1 MSATTNGRMSRH
13 GSYLGSP
20 GRAYNEA
27 RPQHLPELLA
37 PGGHPG
43 GRVAGALQAQLP
55 GDASAQAV
63 LQRDVRGAHAE
74 NYSKQ
79 ATAAAVM
86 MAQWWD
92 AFTGCPH
99 CNVVQDSVI
108 PCSLHEA
115 ALIYP

>member
-1 MSATTNGRMSRH
+1 
-13 GSYLGSP
+13 
-20 GRAYNEA
+20 
-27 RPQHLPELLA
+27 
-37 PGGHPG
+37 
-43 GRVAGALQAQLP
+43 
-55 GDASAQAV
+55 
-63 LQRDVRGAHAE
+63 
-74 NYSKQ
+74 
-79 ATAAAVM
+79 M